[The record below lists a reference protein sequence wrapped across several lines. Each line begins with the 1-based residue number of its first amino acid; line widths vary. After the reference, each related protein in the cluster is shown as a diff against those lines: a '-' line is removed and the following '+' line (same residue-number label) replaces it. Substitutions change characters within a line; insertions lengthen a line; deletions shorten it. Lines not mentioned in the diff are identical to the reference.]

1 MTRDSRTIGGAGP
14 WQFVPETD
22 LAPGESYVLN
32 FRDEEKGRYKKWL
45 PFDVAQV
52 TNLDGSNAVTVTYNG
67 IFEDTV
73 VPNASETFSQQSVT
87 KVRLTNAGSTTIT
100 ADDLRVSV
108 KKEPYGADDHARAQA
123 QQGPAAQMIQKF
135 TGLSLGKR

>member
-14 WQFVPETD
+14 WQFEPDAD

-32 FRDEEKGRYKKWL
+32 FRDEEKGRYRKWL

-67 IFEDTV
+67 IYEDTV
-73 VPNASETFSQQSVT
+73 VPSATETFSQQAVT
-87 KVRLTNAGSTTIT
+87 KVRVTNAGGTTISKS
-100 ADDLRVSV
+100 DLKVSV
-108 KKEPYGADDHARAQA
+108 KKEPYGADERARDQA
-123 QQGPAAQMIQKF
+123 RQGPAAQLVQKF